1 MSKKQGTSPKMKN
14 ANGPRKVVVAKAGRH
29 SARGA
34 SVKKGRRTENTGLL
48 DEIMA
53 HSFRRYAHQKP
64 ADRPSKPV
72 DLPTERLRRAKI
84 HLSKEIFLDMDRRG
98 LLKDNSEHV
107 KSLVRNFIWSMIS
120 DGPVTKPDALS
131 GKKARVVVSTFLE
144 IAPTVIVDENL
155 STMAGW
161 RRYSSVAA

>member
-14 ANGPRKVVVAKAGRH
+14 ANGPRKATVAKAGNR
-29 SARGA
+29 SASGA
-34 SVKKGRRTENTGLL
+34 SVKKGCRTENTGLL
-48 DEIMA
+48 DDITA
-53 HSFRRYAHQKP
+53 HSFKRSAHQKP

-72 DLPTERLRRAKI
+72 DLSTEHLRRAKI
-84 HLSKEIFLDMDRRG
+84 HLSKEIFLVMDRRG

-107 KSLVRNFIWSMIS
+107 KSLVRNFIWSLIS

-131 GKKARVVVSTFLE
+131 GKKAVVVINTFLE
-144 IAPTVIVDENL
+144 VAPKVIIDKNL

-161 RRYSSVAA
+161 RRYFSVAA